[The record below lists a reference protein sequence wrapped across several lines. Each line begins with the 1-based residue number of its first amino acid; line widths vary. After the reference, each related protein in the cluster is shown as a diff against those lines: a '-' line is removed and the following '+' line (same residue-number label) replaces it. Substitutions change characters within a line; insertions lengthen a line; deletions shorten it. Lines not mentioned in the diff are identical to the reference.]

1 MEPYKEPSTH
11 LWSLKPWRAGVKY
24 LADADLVTAD
34 SVIQHWECAHYVKRR
49 RPNGSQ
55 KRVSSGVVGFGRD
68 ISGLFKQTITVGKR
82 VRTETNTTVGAV
94 SVSSH
99 TMELAFMKL
108 SESSY
113 VTTRML
119 VIGAGTMEKL
129 VIKRLTAKGCTKMV
143 IVNQSKGKSCRYHRG
158 VQFRPRVPFR

>member
-1 MEPYKEPSTH
+1 M
-11 LWSLKPWRAGVKY
+11 GVKSECPQEL
-24 LADADLVTAD
+24 LAL
-34 SVIQHWECAHYVKRR
+34 
-49 RPNGSQ
+49 
-55 KRVSSGVVGFGRD
+55 GRD

-82 VRTETNTTVGAV
+82 VRTETNTAIGAV
-94 SVSSH
+94 SVSSN

-119 VIGAGTMEKL
+119 VIGAGKMEKL

-143 IVNQSKGKSCRYHRG
+143 IVNQSEGKSCRYHRG